1 MIRKK
6 YSFKNNRTIWR
17 LIPSGGKLLIEERNE
32 ADKEVF
38 FSCIDIESGKS
49 ILKNYQPDEKF
60 WTGVEAFEDDK
71 IYFHGFTK
79 PDMPGHRGIIVYD
92 LAADK
97 ILWRREDLVFLF
109 IYESRIYAFVQKFE
123 SREFYSLDEQ
133 TGEIV
138 EKFGEDAEEINKLRE
153 KLLDEQYEKYK
164 DYLFPGTYV
173 QGKLP
178 GNSEHLIENL
188 KENEVISGS
197 IDYVIYKK
205 LLLLSF
211 HNVNNDGK
219 MNNAFRIIDIDS
231 RKIIFEDVLN
241 TGVTSYIPD
250 SFFVKNNFLFLI
262 RNKTELMVFTLM

>member
-32 ADKEVF
+32 TDKEVF
-38 FSCIDIESGKS
+38 FSCIEIETGKS
-49 ILKNYQPDEKF
+49 ILKNYQPEEKF
-60 WTGVEAFEDDK
+60 WIGVEAFESDK

-97 ILWRREDLVFLF
+97 IIWRRDDVVFLF
-109 IYESRIYAFVQKFE
+109 IYGSRIYAFVQKFE

-138 EKFGEDAEEINKLRE
+138 EEFGENAGEINKLRE
-153 KLLDEQYEKYK
+153 KLLEEQYEKYK
-164 DYLFPGTYV
+164 DYLFPGTYIP
-173 QGKLP
+173 GKLP
-178 GNSEHLIENL
+178 RESEDLIENL
-188 KENEVISGS
+188 KENEVISGT

-205 LLLLSF
+205 FLLLSF
-211 HNVNNDGK
+211 HTVNNDGK
-219 MNNAFRIIDIDS
+219 MNNDFKIIEIDS
-231 RKIIFEDVLN
+231 RKIIFKDVLN
-241 TGVTSYIPD
+241 IGVTSYIPD
-250 SFFVKNNFLFLI
+250 SFFVKDNFLFLI
-262 RNKTELMVFTLM
+262 KNKTELLVFAMM